1 MRGGS
6 MVNLSEMLDKTVE
19 NLDGESLGKVKKIA
33 IDKESKK
40 CVIITDAGCYLAD
53 KMAVD
58 DVVTVCGER
67 NVTLLCAPLS
77 IGKAV
82 YDTSAKYL
90 GDLADCQLTQTLKL
104 VNIALD
110 NGERYARSKLYA
122 TGDIIIVK
130 PEVPLKPRKPQN
142 KKKPF
147 AKERE
152 KLATV
157 YKAQAGAN
165 NLRNRHP
172 QKKYG
177 DFSFLIGKKVDKN
190 ITNFQGE
197 IMLKYGEVIT
207 ADVLRQAKISGKLIE
222 LCLHVQ

>member
-1 MRGGS
+1 
-6 MVNLSEMLDKTVE
+6 MVNLSQMLDKTVE
-19 NLDGESLGKVKKIA
+19 NLDGVSLGILKKIA

-40 CVIITDAGCYLAD
+40 CVLITDVGEYLAD
-53 KMAVD
+53 KMAAD
-58 DVVTVCGER
+58 DVVTVRGEQK
-67 NVTLLCAPLS
+67 VTLLSAPLS
-77 IGKAV
+77 IGKAI

-104 VNIALD
+104 VSIVLD
-110 NGERYARSKLYA
+110 NGKQYARSKLYA
-122 TGDIIIVK
+122 AGDIIIVK
-130 PEVPLKPRKPQN
+130 PEVPLKPRKTQD

-147 AKERE
+147 GKERE
-152 KLATV
+152 QLTAS
-157 YKAQAGAN
+157 YKTSQAN
-165 NLRNRHP
+165 VNLRNRHP

-197 IMLKYGEVIT
+197 IMLKYGEIIT
-207 ADVLRQAKISGKLIE
+207 TDILRQAKISGKLIE

>member
-1 MRGGS
+1 
-6 MVNLSEMLDKTVE
+6 MVNLSQMLDKTVE
-19 NLDGESLGKVKKIA
+19 NLEGESLGIIKKIA

-40 CVIITDAGCYLAD
+40 CVLITDAGEYLAD
-53 KMAVD
+53 KTAVD

-67 NVTLLCAPLS
+67 KVTLLGAPLS

-104 VNIALD
+104 VSLTLD
-110 NGERYARSKLYA
+110 NGQKYVRSKLYA

-130 PEVPLKPRKPQN
+130 PEVPLKPRKTQN

-147 AKERE
+147 SRERE
-152 KLATV
+152 KLLPT
-157 YKAQAGAN
+157 YKTTQASGH
-165 NLRNRHP
+165 LRDRHP

-197 IMLKYGEVIT
+197 IMLKYGEIIT
-207 ADVLRQAKISGKLIE
+207 ADILRQAKISGKLIE